1 MTLMNIVETCI
12 CYVCFATLAVL
23 AGILIYG
30 VGRWLLGGYDE
41 SPEET
46 PGEDDRAEYQ
56 DNSEYDWGHDVRNY
70 KSEDY
75 D

>member
-30 VGRWLLGGYDE
+30 VGKWLLGGYDE
-41 SPEET
+41 SPEEMQG
-46 PGEDDRAEYQ
+46 GEDWAEYL

>member
-46 PGEDDRAEYQ
+46 PGEDDRAEYL

>member
-56 DNSEYDWGHDVRNY
+56 DNSEYDWGHDVNY
-70 KSEDY
+70 RQEDEE
-75 D
+75 